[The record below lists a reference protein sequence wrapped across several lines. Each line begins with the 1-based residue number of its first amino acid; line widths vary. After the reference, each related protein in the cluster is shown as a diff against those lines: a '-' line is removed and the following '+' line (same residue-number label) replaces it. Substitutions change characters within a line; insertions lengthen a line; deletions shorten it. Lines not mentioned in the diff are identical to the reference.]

1 MVIVFSIRYH
11 IDSVAASANIMNEVR
26 RNKTLVDSVGW
37 KRTNVEDKNIS
48 DQTHLKDW
56 KFQTFS
62 GYVNISLVCF
72 IRIPT
77 NSIKLFHEHV
87 RVARTRY

>member
-1 MVIVFSIRYH
+1 
-11 IDSVAASANIMNEVR
+11 
-26 RNKTLVDSVGW
+26 
-37 KRTNVEDKNIS
+37 VEDKNIS